1 MTAPMITRLDGP
13 VTFAL
18 PRRAVAMIALLSA
31 AILLL
36 IVVSLMS
43 GSYPLS
49 AGGVFATLTGPAPE
63 DMANTV
69 VWEFRLPRALAALMS
84 GALLAMSG
92 GVLQTVTRNPLADP
106 SLVGVSQ
113 GAGLA
118 VVAAIVA
125 FPELDAN
132 WRPPLAFAG
141 ALAVAMLIQWI
152 ARGRNERATMRFILT
167 GIGLAA
173 FISALTS
180 AFLTYGEVESAMS
193 ALGWLAGSVH
203 AAGWQEVGQLAVAL
217 AVLLPI
223 LTQAARPLSAL
234 RFGTDVATG
243 LGINTGMANTLLVT
257 LAVAL
262 AAVAVAVVG
271 PLGFVGLV
279 APHLAL
285 RLARCG
291 TGLHL
296 ILTGAVGALLV
307 GSADLFGRAAFA
319 PVQIPAGLVTALL
332 GVPIFVLL
340 IMRNPSKGTA

>member
-1 MTAPMITRLDGP
+1 MTARMITRLDGP

-18 PRRAVAMIALLSA
+18 PRRAVGVSALASA

-36 IVVSLMS
+36 IVFSLMS

-49 AGGVFATLTGPAPE
+49 MGGVFATLTGAAPE
-63 DMANTV
+63 DMAHTII
-69 VWEFRLPRALAALMS
+69 WEFRLPRTLAALMS

-125 FPELDAN
+125 FPELGAN

-141 ALAVAMLIQWI
+141 ALIVALLIQWI
-152 ARGRNERATMRFILT
+152 ARGRNAGATMRFILT

-203 AAGWQEVGQLAVAL
+203 AAGWQEVAQLAVAL
-217 AVLLPI
+217 AVLLPVLI
-223 LTQAARPLSAL
+223 RAARPLSAL
-234 RFGTDVATG
+234 RFGPDVATG
-243 LGINTGMANTLLVT
+243 LGINTKAANILLVT

-279 APHLAL
+279 APHLAR

-296 ILTGAVGALLV
+296 VLTGLMGALLV
-307 GSADLFGRAAFA
+307 GCADLSGRAAFA

-332 GVPIFVLL
+332 GVPVFVLL
-340 IMRNPSKGTA
+340 IMRKPSTGAA